1 MTQLPEMFAII
12 RPGYDNHEY
21 ILLCKN
27 TIQIKKYRA
36 YQGNRRWLESDIEC
50 NMIEYIPLTGRR
62 YPYDLLFI
70 EESLQNSQ
78 KNSSVVGWTNGRSQA
93 TDRIYYDILPLVLH
107 YNDELYQVI
116 AFQTTGWLPSRT
128 GEIYKLCLTEEEK
141 CYISLQ
147 LNILNPGW
155 YGRSEQNEMNEDVRE
170 DTKEDM
176 KENDLISNI
185 IHTVPLFVIENH
197 INSEIMRSDCPILG
211 QSLKECEKVSM
222 LDCYHVFDSISIDR
236 WMNMKAN
243 CPICKNKSKIIH
255 TISVSKSSSLSSQIP
270 VEAVSEK
277 TIKRKKPIVKSF

>member
-1 MTQLPEMFAII
+1 MFAII
-12 RPGYDNHEY
+12 RPGYDRHEY

-62 YPYDLLFI
+62 KPDLLFI
-70 EESLQNSQ
+70 ELSQNSQ
-78 KNSSVVGWTNGRSQA
+78 KNSSVVGWKNGKSQA
-93 TDRIYYDILPLVLH
+93 TDRTYYDILPLVLN
-107 YNDELYQVI
+107 YDNENYQVI
-116 AFQTTGWLPSRT
+116 AFQTTIWLPSRT
-128 GEIYKLCLTEEEK
+128 GEIYKLCLSDDEK
-141 CYISLQ
+141 SYISLQ

-155 YGRSEQNEMNEDVRE
+155 YGRSEQTEMNEDVRE
-170 DTKEDM
+170 DTKEDV
-176 KENDLISNI
+176 KKNDLISNI
-185 IHTVPLFVIENH
+185 IHKVPLFVIENH

-222 LDCYHVFDSISIDR
+222 LDCYHVFDSVSIDR

-255 TISVSKSSSLSSQIP
+255 TISVSKSSSLSSHIP

-277 TIKRKKPIVKSF
+277 SIKIKKPVVKSF